1 MVIISPPRELARG
14 EEIDMIEV
22 MLNESQRQLRDE
34 MREFVKA
41 VPRQLLLDM
50 DADKVKYPR
59 QFLEDAARRK
69 LLGIRFSPEY
79 GGRGLGWED
88 EIIALEEG
96 GALPLSLG
104 CLYSLV
110 SICGEAF
117 QVFGREEQKRK
128 YLQPTLQA
136 KLCCAEAL
144 TEPRGGSD
152 FFGATTVARRD
163 GGHYFLTGQKRF
175 VVGAEGA
182 DYFLV
187 YAKTDPEG
195 PARESLSLF
204 VVEKD
209 MGVEVKHLYGLMG
222 TRGGGAGRILFRDVK
237 VPEENII
244 GREGQGGEIFYR
256 MMIPERMTSAA
267 GSLGI
272 ARSALEIAARYSDK
286 RKAFGSRIRD
296 FQAVSFKVADS
307 VTKIDAASSLVHTTA
322 MTIDK
327 GLDRRLA
334 RRMVS
339 EAKKFCTDVAWEVVN
354 DAMQIMGGIGYTS
367 VYPIERMLRDTRLAM
382 IWTGTNE
389 VMNLIIQHE
398 YYRDLLA
405 RSDESRDVE
414 ADALEAEEAEE
425 KVYE

>member
-1 MVIISPPRELARG
+1 MIEAMLNDGQRELRN
-14 EEIDMIEV
+14 EV
-22 MLNESQRQLRDE
+22 
-34 MREFVKA
+34 REFA
-41 VPRQLLLDM
+41 RAIPRQLILDM
-50 DADKVKYPR
+50 DADRVRYPR
-59 QFLEDAARRK
+59 EFLEEAARRK
-69 LLGIRFSPEY
+69 LLGLRFSPEY

-88 EIIALEEG
+88 EIVALEEG
-96 GALPLSLG
+96 GTLPLSLG

-117 QVFGREEQKRK
+117 QVFGSEEQKQK
-128 YLQPTLQA
+128 YLSPTLEA
-136 KLCCAEAL
+136 GLCCAEAL

-152 FFGATTVARRD
+152 FFGATTIARKE
-163 GGHYFLTGQKRF
+163 GNHYYLTGQKRF

-187 YAKTDPEG
+187 YAKTNPEA
-195 PARESLSLF
+195 PSRESLSLF
-204 VVEKD
+204 IVEKE
-209 MGVEVKHLYGLMG
+209 MGVEVKHVYGLMG

-237 VPEENII
+237 VPEDNII
-244 GREGQGGEIFYR
+244 GAEGQGGQIFYQ

-267 GSLGI
+267 GILGT
-272 ARSALEIAARYSDK
+272 ARSALEIAARYSEK

-307 VTKIDAASSLVHTTA
+307 VTKIDAAMALVHATA
-322 MTIDK
+322 ITID
-327 GLDRRLA
+327 GGHDRRLA

-339 EAKKFCTDVAWEVVN
+339 EAKKFSTEVAWEVVN

-398 YYRDLLA
+398 YYRDLLS
-405 RSDESRDVE
+405 RGEEIRDVE
-414 ADALEAEEAEE
+414 ADAVDAQEVEE

>member
-1 MVIISPPRELARG
+1 M
-14 EEIDMIEV
+14 IDA
-22 MLNESQRQLRDE
+22 MLSDTQRSLRDE
-34 MREFVKA
+34 AREFA
-41 VPRQLLLDM
+41 RSIPRQLILDM
-50 DADKVKYPR
+50 DADKVRYPR
-59 QFLEDAARRK
+59 QFLEEGARRN
-69 LLGIRFSPEY
+69 LLGLRFTPGD
-79 GGRGLGWED
+79 GGRGLGWQE
-88 EIIALEEG
+88 EIVALEEVG
-96 GALPLSLG
+96 TLPLSLG

-117 QVFGREEQKRK
+117 HEFGTDEQKRK

-136 KLCCAEAL
+136 RLCCAEAL

-152 FFGATTVARRD
+152 FFGATTVARKE
-163 GGHYFLTGQKRF
+163 GGHYYLTGQKRF

-187 YAKTDPEG
+187 YARTSTEAPPRD
-195 PARESLSLF
+195 SLSLF
-204 VVEKD
+204 AVDKD
-209 MGVEVKHLYGLMG
+209 MGVEVKHVYGLMG
-222 TRGGGAGRILFRDVK
+222 TRGGGAGRLLFRDVK
-237 VPEENII
+237 VPEENLVGI
-244 GREGQGGEIFYR
+244 EGQGGEIFYR

-267 GSLGI
+267 GILGM

-286 RKAFGSRIRD
+286 RKAFGAKIRD

-307 VTKIDAASSLVHTTA
+307 VTRLDAASALVHATA
-322 MTIDK
+322 ATIDA
-327 GLDRRLA
+327 GNDRRLA

-339 EAKKFCTDVAWEVVN
+339 ESKRFCTDAAWEIVN
-354 DAMQIMGGIGYTS
+354 DAMQVMGGIGYTN

-405 RSDESRDVE
+405 RGVETRDVE
-414 ADALEAEEAEE
+414 SDAAEAELPDE
-425 KVYE
+425 KIYE

>member
-1 MVIISPPRELARG
+1 
-14 EEIDMIEV
+14 MIEV

-50 DADKVKYPR
+50 DADKVRYPR

-405 RSDESRDVE
+405 RGDESRDVE

>member
-1 MVIISPPRELARG
+1 
-14 EEIDMIEV
+14 MIEA
-22 MLNESQRQLRDE
+22 MLNEGQRSLRSE
-34 MREFVKA
+34 VRELVKA

-50 DADKVKYPR
+50 DADKVRYPR
-59 QFLEDAARRK
+59 QFLEEAAGRK
-69 LLGIRFSPEY
+69 LLGLRFSPEY
-79 GGRGLGWED
+79 GGRGLGWQD

-96 GALPLSLG
+96 GTLPLSLG

-117 QVFGREEQKRK
+117 QVFGSEGQKRK

-152 FFGATTVARRD
+152 FFGATTLATKN
-163 GGHYFLTGQKRF
+163 GSHYLLRGQKRF

-187 YAKTDPEG
+187 YAKTNPEA
-195 PARESLSLF
+195 PSRESLSLF

-209 MGVEVKHLYGLMG
+209 MGVEVKHIYGLMG
-222 TRGGGAGRILFRDVK
+222 TRGGGAGRILFRDVR
-237 VPEENII
+237 VPAENII
-244 GREGQGGEIFYR
+244 GREGQGGEIFYW

-307 VTKIDAASSLVHTTA
+307 ITKIDAASSLVHATA
-322 MTIDK
+322 MTIDQ
-327 GLDRRLA
+327 GVDRRLA

-339 EAKKFCTDVAWEVVN
+339 EAKKFSTEVAWEVVN
-354 DAMQIMGGIGYTS
+354 DAMQIMGGIGYTN

-382 IWTGTNE
+382 IWTGTSE

-405 RSDESRDVE
+405 RGEEGRDVE
-414 ADALEAEEAEE
+414 ADALEAGEVEE

>member
-1 MVIISPPRELARG
+1 
-14 EEIDMIEV
+14 MIEV

-50 DADKVKYPR
+50 DADKVRYPR

-187 YAKTDPEG
+187 YAKTDPDG

-405 RSDESRDVE
+405 RGDESRDVE

>member
-1 MVIISPPRELARG
+1 
-14 EEIDMIEV
+14 MIEV

-136 KLCCAEAL
+136 ELCCAEAL

-267 GSLGI
+267 GSVGI

-405 RSDESRDVE
+405 RGDESRDVE

>member
-1 MVIISPPRELARG
+1 
-14 EEIDMIEV
+14 MIEV
-22 MLNESQRQLRDE
+22 MLNESQRRLRDE

-50 DADKVKYPR
+50 DADKVRYPR

-96 GALPLSLG
+96 GALPLALG

-187 YAKTDPEG
+187 YAKTDPDG

-327 GLDRRLA
+327 GFDRRLA

-405 RSDESRDVE
+405 RGDESRDVE
-414 ADALEAEEAEE
+414 ADALEAGEAEE

>member
-1 MVIISPPRELARG
+1 
-14 EEIDMIEV
+14 MIEA
-22 MLNESQRQLRDE
+22 MLNESQKSLRSE
-34 MREFVKA
+34 VRELVKA
-41 VPRQLLLDM
+41 VPRQLILDM
-50 DADKVKYPR
+50 DADKVRYPR
-59 QFLEDAARRK
+59 QFLEEAAGRK
-69 LLGIRFSPEY
+69 LLGLRFSPEY
-79 GGRGLGWED
+79 GGRGLGWQD

-96 GALPLSLG
+96 GTLPASLA
-104 CLYSLV
+104 CLYGLV

-117 QVFGREEQKRK
+117 QVFGSEEQKRK

-152 FFGATTVARRD
+152 FFGATTVARKD
-163 GGHYFLTGQKRF
+163 GSHYRLTGQKRF

-187 YAKTDPEG
+187 YAKTNPEA

-209 MGVEVKHLYGLMG
+209 MGVEVKHIYGLMG
-222 TRGGGAGRILFRDVK
+222 TRGGGAGRILFRDVR

-256 MMIPERMTSAA
+256 MMIPERMTTAA
-267 GSLGI
+267 GSVGG

-307 VTKIDAASSLVHTTA
+307 ITKIDAASSLVHATA
-322 MTIDK
+322 VTIDQ
-327 GLDRRLA
+327 GLDRKLA

-339 EAKKFCTDVAWEVVN
+339 EAKKFSTEVAWEVIN

-367 VYPIERMLRDTRLAM
+367 VYPIERMLRDARLLM

-405 RSDESRDVE
+405 RGDEGRDVE
-414 ADALEAEEAEE
+414 ADALEAGEVEE

>member
-1 MVIISPPRELARG
+1 MIEAMLSESQKRLRG
-14 EEIDMIEV
+14 EA
-22 MLNESQRQLRDE
+22 RDFA
-34 MREFVKA
+34 RA
-41 VPRQLLLDM
+41 IPRQLILDM
-50 DADKVKYPR
+50 DADKVRYPR
-59 QFLEDAARRK
+59 EFLEEAARRK
-69 LLGIRFSPEY
+69 LLGLRFSQDY
-79 GGRGLGWED
+79 GGRGLSWGD
-88 EIIALEEG
+88 EIIALEEI

-104 CLYSLV
+104 CLYALV

-117 QVFGREEQKRK
+117 HAFGSEGQKRK
-128 YLQPTLQA
+128 YLQPTIQA
-136 KLCCAEAL
+136 RLCCAEAL

-152 FFGATTVARRD
+152 FFGATTLARKK
-163 GGHYFLTGQKRF
+163 GSYYLLTGQKRF

-187 YAKTDPEG
+187 YAKTNPEAPG
-195 PARESLSLF
+195 RDSLSLF

-209 MGVEVKHLYGLMG
+209 MGVEVKHVYGLMG
-222 TRGGGAGRILFRDVK
+222 TRGGGAGRILFRDVR

-244 GREGQGGEIFYR
+244 GMEGQGGEIFYR

-267 GSLGI
+267 GILGMG
-272 ARSALEIAARYSDK
+272 RSALEIAARYSDK

-307 VTKIDAASSLVHTTA
+307 VTKLDAASSLVHATA
-322 MTIDK
+322 ITIDQ
-327 GLDRRLA
+327 GLNRKLA

-339 EAKKFCTDVAWEVVN
+339 EAKKFCTQVVWEVVN

-398 YYRDLLA
+398 YYRDLLS
-405 RSDESRDVE
+405 RGDEGRDVE
-414 ADALEAEEAEE
+414 ADALEAEELEE

>member
-1 MVIISPPRELARG
+1 
-14 EEIDMIEV
+14 MIEV

-187 YAKTDPEG
+187 YAKTDPDG

-405 RSDESRDVE
+405 RGDESRDVE

>member
-1 MVIISPPRELARG
+1 
-14 EEIDMIEV
+14 MIEA
-22 MLNESQRQLRDE
+22 MLNESQKSLRSE
-34 MREFVKA
+34 VRELVKA

-50 DADKVKYPR
+50 DADKVRYPR
-59 QFLEDAARRK
+59 QFLEEAAERK
-69 LLGIRFSPEY
+69 LLGLRFSPEY
-79 GGRGLGWED
+79 GGRGLGWQD

-96 GALPLSLG
+96 GTLPLSLG

-110 SICGEAF
+110 IICGEAF
-117 QVFGREEQKRK
+117 QMFGNEEQKRK

-152 FFGATTVARRD
+152 FFGATTIATKN
-163 GGHYFLTGQKRF
+163 GSHYLLRGQKRF

-187 YAKTDPEG
+187 YAKTNPEA
-195 PARESLSLF
+195 PSRESLSLF

-209 MGVEVKHLYGLMG
+209 MGVEVKHVYGLMG
-222 TRGGGAGRILFRDVK
+222 TRGGGAGRILFRDVR

-307 VTKIDAASSLVHTTA
+307 ITKIDAASSLVYATA
-322 MTIDK
+322 VTIDR

-339 EAKKFCTDVAWEVVN
+339 EAKKFSTEVAWEVVN
-354 DAMQIMGGIGYTS
+354 DAMQIMGGIGYTN

-405 RSDESRDVE
+405 RGDEGRDVE
-414 ADALEAEEAEE
+414 ADALEAGEVEE

>member
-1 MVIISPPRELARG
+1 
-14 EEIDMIEV
+14 MIEA
-22 MLNESQRQLRDE
+22 MLNERQKSLRSE
-34 MREFVKA
+34 IREFVKA

-50 DADKVKYPR
+50 DADKVRYPR

-69 LLGIRFSPEY
+69 LLGLRFSPEY
-79 GGRGLGWED
+79 GGRGLGWQD

-96 GALPLSLG
+96 GTLPLSLG

-110 SICGEAF
+110 IICGEAF
-117 QVFGREEQKRK
+117 QVFGNEEQKRK

-152 FFGATTVARRD
+152 FFGATTVATRN
-163 GGHYFLTGQKRF
+163 GSHYLLRGQKRF

-187 YAKTDPEG
+187 YAKTNPEA
-195 PARESLSLF
+195 PSRESLSLF

-209 MGVEVKHLYGLMG
+209 MGVEVKHVYGLMG

-307 VTKIDAASSLVHTTA
+307 ITKLDAASSLVHATA
-322 MTIDK
+322 VTIDQ

-339 EAKKFCTDVAWEVVN
+339 EAKKFSTEVAWEVVN
-354 DAMQIMGGIGYTS
+354 DAMQIMGGIGYTN

-405 RSDESRDVE
+405 RGYESRDVE
-414 ADALEAEEAEE
+414 ADAQEAEEVEE

>member
-1 MVIISPPRELARG
+1 
-14 EEIDMIEV
+14 MIEA
-22 MLNESQRQLRDE
+22 MLNEGQRDLRNE
-34 MREFVKA
+34 VRGLTKS
-41 VPRQLLLDM
+41 VPRQLILDM
-50 DADKVKYPR
+50 DADRVRYPR
-59 QFLEDAARRK
+59 EFLEEAARRK
-69 LLGIRFSPEY
+69 LLGLRFSPEY
-79 GGRGLGWED
+79 GGRGLKWVD
-88 EIIALEEG
+88 EIVALEEG
-96 GALPLSLG
+96 GRLPLSLG

-117 QVFGREEQKRK
+117 QVFGNDEQKQK
-128 YLQPTLQA
+128 YLRPTIEA
-136 KLCCAEAL
+136 RLCCAEAL

-152 FFGATTVARRD
+152 FFGATTVARKE
-163 GGHYFLTGQKRF
+163 GNYYYLTGQKRF
-175 VVGAEGA
+175 IVGAEGA

-187 YAKTDPEG
+187 YARTSPD
-195 PARESLSLF
+195 AASREALSLF
-204 VVEKD
+204 IVEKE
-209 MGVEVKHLYGLMG
+209 MGVEVRHLYGLMG

-237 VPEENII
+237 VPVENII
-244 GREGQGGEIFYR
+244 GAEGQGGQIFYQ

-267 GSLGI
+267 GILGT

-307 VTKIDAASSLVHTTA
+307 VTKLDAAMALVHAAAITVDA
-322 MTIDK
+322 
-327 GLDRRLA
+327 GHDRRLA

-339 EAKKFCTDVAWEVVN
+339 ESKKFSTEVAWEVVN

-367 VYPIERMLRDTRLAM
+367 VYPIERMLRDTRLCM

-398 YYRDLLA
+398 YYRDLLS
-405 RSDESRDVE
+405 REDESRDVE
-414 ADALEAEEAEE
+414 SDAADAQEVEE

>member
-1 MVIISPPRELARG
+1 
-14 EEIDMIEV
+14 MIEA
-22 MLNESQRQLRDE
+22 MLDEGQKKLRDE
-34 MREFVKA
+34 ARAFVKA
-41 VPRQLLLDM
+41 VPRQLILDM
-50 DADKVKYPR
+50 DADNVRYPR
-59 QFLEDAARRK
+59 EFLEEGAKRK
-69 LLGIRFSPEY
+69 LLGLRFSPEY
-79 GGRGLGWED
+79 GGRGLGWQE
-88 EIIALEEG
+88 EIIVLEEG
-96 GALPLSLG
+96 GTLPLSLG

-110 SICGEAF
+110 SICGEAL
-117 QVFGREEQKRK
+117 QEFGTEEQKRK
-128 YLQPTLQA
+128 YLVPTLQA

-152 FFGATTVARRD
+152 FFGATTVARKE
-163 GGHYFLTGQKRF
+163 GGHYYLTGQKRF

-187 YAKTDPEG
+187 YAKTNPEA
-195 PARESLSLF
+195 PSRESLSLF

-209 MGVEVKHLYGLMG
+209 MGVEARYIYGLMG

-237 VPEENII
+237 VPEENIV
-244 GREGQGGEIFYR
+244 GSEGQGGEIFYR

-267 GSLGI
+267 GCLGI
-272 ARSALEIAARYSDK
+272 ARSALEIATRYSDK
-286 RKAFGSRIRD
+286 RKAFGSKIRD

-307 VTKIDAASSLVHTTA
+307 ITRLDAASALVHATA
-322 MTIDK
+322 MTIDR
-327 GLDRRLA
+327 GHDRRLG

-339 EAKKFCTDVAWEVVN
+339 EAKRFATETAWEGVN
-354 DAMQIMGGIGYTS
+354 DAMQILGGIGYTS

-398 YYRDLLA
+398 YYRELLGRA
-405 RSDESRDVE
+405 DESRDIE
-414 ADALEAEEAEE
+414 ADAAAAEEEEE

>member
-1 MVIISPPRELARG
+1 
-14 EEIDMIEV
+14 MIEV

-50 DADKVKYPR
+50 DADKVRYPR

-88 EIIALEEG
+88 EIIALDEG

-136 KLCCAEAL
+136 ELCCAEAL

-187 YAKTDPEG
+187 YAKTDPDG

-405 RSDESRDVE
+405 RGDESRDVE

>member
-1 MVIISPPRELARG
+1 
-14 EEIDMIEV
+14 MIEV

-50 DADKVKYPR
+50 DADKVRYPR

-88 EIIALEEG
+88 EIIVLEEG

-204 VVEKD
+204 IVEKD

-222 TRGGGAGRILFRDVK
+222 TRGGGVGRILFRDVR

-307 VTKIDAASSLVHTTA
+307 VTKIDAASSLVYATA

-405 RSDESRDVE
+405 RGDESRDVE

>member
-1 MVIISPPRELARG
+1 
-14 EEIDMIEV
+14 MIEV

>member
-1 MVIISPPRELARG
+1 
-14 EEIDMIEV
+14 MIEA
-22 MLNESQRQLRDE
+22 MLNESQKKLRSE
-34 MREFVKA
+34 VREFVKA
-41 VPRQLLLDM
+41 IPRQLLLDM
-50 DADKVKYPR
+50 DADKVRYPR
-59 QFLEDAARRK
+59 QFLEEAAGRK
-69 LLGIRFSPEY
+69 LLGLRFSPEY
-79 GGRGLGWED
+79 GGRGLSWSD

-96 GALPLSLG
+96 GTLPLSLG

-117 QVFGREEQKRK
+117 QVFGSEEQKRK

-152 FFGATTVARRD
+152 FFGATTVATKN
-163 GGHYFLTGQKRF
+163 GSHYLLRGQKRF

-187 YAKTDPEG
+187 YAKTNPEA
-195 PARESLSLF
+195 PSRESLSLF

-209 MGVEVKHLYGLMG
+209 MGVEVKHIYGLMG
-222 TRGGGAGRILFRDVK
+222 TRGGGAGRILFRDVR
-237 VPEENII
+237 VPEESII

-256 MMIPERMTSAA
+256 MMIPERMTTAA

-272 ARSALEIAARYSDK
+272 ARGALEIAARYSDK

-307 VTKIDAASSLVHTTA
+307 ITKIDAASSLVHATA
-322 MTIDK
+322 ITIEQ
-327 GLDRRLA
+327 GHDRRLA

-339 EAKKFCTDVAWEVVN
+339 EAKKFSTEIAWEVVN
-354 DAMQIMGGIGYTS
+354 DAMQIMGGIGYTN
-367 VYPIERMLRDTRLAM
+367 VYPVERILRDTRLAM

-405 RSDESRDVE
+405 RGDEGRDVE
-414 ADALEAEEAEE
+414 GDAEEAEE
-425 KVYE
+425 VEEKVYE

>member
-1 MVIISPPRELARG
+1 
-14 EEIDMIEV
+14 MIEV

-96 GALPLSLG
+96 GVLPLSLG

-117 QVFGREEQKRK
+117 QIFGREEQKRK
-128 YLQPTLQA
+128 YLQSTLQA

-405 RSDESRDVE
+405 RGDESRDVE